1 MEIGFYQ
8 YAYLQQCLLQ
18 DTLSS
23 LFRQSEFKT
32 KSLMFMEKKS
42 KVFNTDST
50 LAITVWNSTEFEL
63 GFQMFEFL

>member
-1 MEIGFYQ
+1 MEIGSYQ

-23 LFRQSEFKT
+23 LFKQSEFKT